1 VQRVARGPVRRN
13 ARRTTGFSLIEIMI
27 AVVIIGILIV
37 MITPQLLRASGRA
50 QNTACAGNVRT
61 ISAALAEYQLIHGQL
76 PAGNSTQQIQA
87 LVSDG
92 LLSND
97 ALSGN
102 YVIQDVDA
110 NNIAVTCLS
119 PGGM

>member
-1 VQRVARGPVRRN
+1 MDGTRGMDVRRS
-13 ARRTTGFSLIEIMI
+13 RTSITGFSLIEIMI
-27 AVVIIGILIV
+27 AVVIIGILVV

-76 PAGNSTQQIQA
+76 PTGNTVQQIQA

-102 YVIQDVDA
+102 YVIQDADA
-110 NNIAVTCLS
+110 NNVTVTCLS

>member
-1 VQRVARGPVRRN
+1 MARVRSQN
-13 ARRTTGFSLIEIMI
+13 AKKSGFSLLEIMI
-27 AVVIIGILIV
+27 AVVIMGILIV

-76 PAGNSTQQIQA
+76 PTGNSVQQLQA

-102 YVIQDVDA
+102 YAIQDTDA
-110 NNIAVTCLS
+110 NNISVTCLS
-119 PGGM
+119 PGGV

>member
-1 VQRVARGPVRRN
+1 MWHIARVVGRRN
-13 ARRTTGFSLIEIMI
+13 GRRTSGFSLIEIMI
-27 AVVIIGILIV
+27 AVVIIGILVV

-50 QNTACAGNVRT
+50 QNTACGGNVRT

-76 PAGNSTQQIQA
+76 PSGNSAQQIQA

-92 LLSND
+92 LLTND

-102 YVIQDVDA
+102 YTIQDSDA
-110 NNIAVTCLS
+110 NNISVTCLS